1 MDCLF
6 LSSIVF
12 FLICTVCFFPATIY
26 YSYKYK
32 GWRGILLSLGLFAL
46 YPASFIIILTGVFV
60 SIFLFD
66 KHTDNRYYV
75 IFATLALWLIVIF
88 TPYCI
93 TLSAGI
99 KSHNKELIKTAL
111 WGLATTGALTAAFLL
126 FINSGISV

>member
-6 LSSIVF
+6 LSSIGF
-12 FLICTVCFFPATIY
+12 FLVCTVCFFPATIY
-26 YSYKYK
+26 CSYKYK

-46 YPASFIIILTGVFV
+46 YPASFIIIISGIFI
-60 SIFLFD
+60 SIFLVD

-75 IFATLALWLIVIF
+75 MLSTLVLWLIVIF
-88 TPYCI
+88 IPYYI

-99 KSHNKELIKTAL
+99 KSHDKELVKTAL
-111 WGLATTGALTAAFLL
+111 WALATIGSLTAAFLL

>member
-1 MDCLF
+1 MFLVLAGICLL
-6 LSSIVF
+6 LSVILS
-12 FLICTVCFFPATIY
+12 LLTY
-26 YSYKYK
+26 YCSYKYK

-46 YPASFIIILTGVFV
+46 YPASFIIIISGIFI
-60 SIFLFD
+60 SIFLVD

-75 IFATLALWLIVIF
+75 MLSTLALWLIVIF
-88 TPYCI
+88 IPYYI

-111 WGLATTGALTAAFLL
+111 WALATIGSLTAAFLL

>member
-1 MDCLF
+1 MFLMLAGICLL
-6 LSSIVF
+6 LSVILS
-12 FLICTVCFFPATIY
+12 LLTY
-26 YSYKYK
+26 YCSYKYK

-46 YPASFIIILTGVFV
+46 YPASFIIIISGVFI
-60 SIFLFD
+60 SIFLVD

-75 IFATLALWLIVIF
+75 MLSTLVLWLIVIF
-88 TPYCI
+88 IPYYI

-111 WGLATTGALTAAFLL
+111 WALATIGSLTAAFLL

>member
-1 MDCLF
+1 MFLVLAGICLL
-6 LSSIVF
+6 LSVILS
-12 FLICTVCFFPATIY
+12 LLTY
-26 YSYKYK
+26 YCSYKYK

-46 YPASFIIILTGVFV
+46 YPASFIIIISGVFI
-60 SIFLFD
+60 SIFLVD

-75 IFATLALWLIVIF
+75 MLSTLVLWLIVIF
-88 TPYCI
+88 IPYYI

-111 WGLATTGALTAAFLL
+111 WALATIGSLTAAFLL